1 MAPQPIRRVALITA
15 MRSEMRP
22 LVRTLSLQRSH
33 RGDLPVYEGRIGDVD
48 VVGAVTGMGVTA
60 AAEVTERLLAAAP
73 VDHVVVSGISG
84 GVGTA
89 KLHDLIVPELVV
101 HGSTKVRYQHT
112 PLGGAAARGTL
123 WTTDPIMFDVDTLTQ
138 LGRDGVI
145 AVDMETAAIAEV
157 SERRGVPWS
166 VFRVISDMAINGP
179 VDDAVFNLA
188 HPDGSPN
195 VPASIRFLLTHP
207 WRIPRLVRLGRDA
220 KASADAAAAAAI
232 AAISTVSSPS

>member
-73 VDHVVVSGISG
+73 VDHVVVSGIS
-84 GVGTA
+84 
-89 KLHDLIVPELVV
+89 
-101 HGSTKVRYQHT
+101 
-112 PLGGAAARGTL
+112 ARGTL

-220 KASADAAAAAAI
+220 KASADAAAAAAV